1 MKYHNHWVAILYLN
15 KKKNDIFSK
24 IWTFF
29 SNSKQMAD
37 MIMTYFAPEEVFEWV
52 PVVLTIFAQ
61 RNVVH

>member
-15 KKKNDIFSK
+15 KKNDIFSK
-24 IWTFF
+24 IWTFYKK
-29 SNSKQMAD
+29 SKQTAD

-52 PVVLTIFAQ
+52 LVVLTIFAQ